1 VCVYAASDMYDAER
15 EGGTVRIYTTLG
27 TLLFRSVPIEVS
39 VFSPSRD
46 AAAAAAIGSNSNW

>member
-1 VCVYAASDMYDAER
+1 MYDAER

-46 AAAAAAIGSNSNW
+46 AAAAAAAAIGSNSNW